1 MSKNQGFIIVLLTI
15 VVLGTLFFF
24 NKDEIVSNVGKK
36 EHKEAI
42 EKIDKVS
49 TADYIF
55 ETIDGTKLELNVED
69 NAFHVKGL
77 EHKTLFLKIFGW
89 DCKFCQKEIPQLI
102 KLKKELGDS
111 FEVIAI
117 EAQEHTVEES
127 KEAVQKYGINYHVV
141 PGDTHKDFYRYL
153 QEKYGWTGIIPLTIV
168 VAKGGKVLAFELGE
182 KSYSLSELMKAALLR
197 N

>member
-1 MSKNQGFIIVLLTI
+1 MSKKQGFIIILLTI
-15 VVLGTLFFF
+15 IILGTLFFL
-24 NKDEIVSNVGKK
+24 NKNGILSNVAG
-36 EHKEAI
+36 EVHKEAI
-42 EKIDKVS
+42 KKIDK
-49 TADYIF
+49 TPNADYRF
-55 ETIDGTKLELNVED
+55 ETIDGTKLEIDVED
-69 NAFHVKGL
+69 NAFHIKGL
-77 EHKTLFLKIFGW
+77 DDKTVFLKIFGW

-111 FEVIAI
+111 FEVIAL

-127 KEAVQKYGINYHVV
+127 KEAIKKYGINYYVI

-182 KSYSLSELMKAALLR
+182 KSYSLAELMKAALLR